1 MDKIREEIRRK
12 VENFIIK
19 EQMIEKGD
27 RILLG
32 VSGGADSVCLL
43 CLLQELSDRLGFSL
57 GVLHIEHGIRGEESL
72 RDADFVRRLCREKEL
87 PFEQHSYD
95 VPKLAK
101 EEGLSEEEAGRKV
114 RYAAF
119 TEKMEKEGYRKTAV
133 AHNLND
139 NAETML
145 FHLARGSALAGLS
158 GIPAVRG
165 KIIRPKTAVAH
176 NLNDNAETML
186 FHLARGS
193 ALAGLSGIP
202 AVRGKIIRPLL
213 CLERREIE
221 AYLAAI
227 GQDYCQDRTNQ
238 ELIYSRNRIRH
249 RILPELEEINPKAV
263 EHMGKTAA
271 FIGEADL
278 YLTREAKKLEE
289 ACLKKDK
296 GEVRIAIGRLKEA
309 DPLLRRYLFMDALE
323 AVSGKRM
330 DLGERHLQD
339 LEELLSRQS
348 GKRIDLPYGMQA
360 LRSYEEVILKKKE
373 KKEEK
378 KEEAEGLS
386 HEEWEISFTR
396 LEAENVDFMT
406 MIEEKPYTKY
416 IDYDK
421 MNSKPV
427 LRTRQPEDYLILDR
441 SGRKKSLRRY
451 FIDRKIPAE
460 ERDKRLLL
468 ADGSHIVWILGER
481 LSYAYY
487 LTEQTKH
494 ILKIEAK
501 KKEK

>member
-72 RDADFVRRLCREKEL
+72 RDADFVRRLCREKGL
-87 PFEQHSYD
+87 PFEQRSYD
-95 VPKLAK
+95 IPRLAK
-101 EEGLSEEEAGRKV
+101 EEGLGEEEAGRKV

-119 TEKMEKEGYRKTAV
+119 TEKMEKEGYR
-133 AHNLND
+133 
-139 NAETML
+139 
-145 FHLARGSALAGLS
+145 
-158 GIPAVRG
+158 
-165 KIIRPKTAVAH
+165 KTAVAH

-249 RILPELEEINPKAV
+249 QILPELEEINPKAV

-339 LEELLSRQS
+339 LEELLFRQS

-378 KEEAEGLS
+378 KEEAEGIS

-460 ERDKRLLL
+460 EREKRLLL

>member
-43 CLLQELSDRLGFSL
+43 CLLQDLSDKMGFSL

-72 RDADFVRRLCREKEL
+72 RDAEFVRQLCREKEL

-165 KIIRPKTAVAH
+165 KIIRP
-176 NLNDNAETML
+176 
-186 FHLARGS
+186 
-193 ALAGLSGIP
+193 
-202 AVRGKIIRPLL
+202 LL

-249 RILPELEEINPKAV
+249 QILPELEEINPKAV

-278 YLTREAKKLEE
+278 YLTREAMKLEE

-373 KKEEK
+373 KKEE
-378 KEEAEGLS
+378 AEGIS

>member
-43 CLLQELSDRLGFSL
+43 CLLQDLSDKMGFSL

-72 RDADFVRRLCREKEL
+72 RDAEFVRQLCREKEL

-119 TEKMEKEGYRKTAV
+119 TKKMEKEGYRKTAV

-165 KIIRPKTAVAH
+165 R
-176 NLNDNAETML
+176 
-186 FHLARGS
+186 
-193 ALAGLSGIP
+193 
-202 AVRGKIIRPLL
+202 IIRPLL

-249 RILPELEEINPKAV
+249 QILPELEEINPKAV

-309 DPLLRRYLFMDALE
+309 DPLLRRYLFMDAME

-360 LRSYEEVILKKKE
+360 LRSYEKVILKKKE

-378 KEEAEGLS
+378 KEEAEGIS

>member
-19 EQMIEKGD
+19 EQMIEKED

-43 CLLQELSDRLGFSL
+43 CLLQELSKRMGFSL

-72 RDADFVRRLCREKEL
+72 RDADFVRRLCREKGL
-87 PFEQHSYD
+87 PFEQRSYD

-119 TEKMEKEGYRKTAV
+119 SEKMEKEGYQKTAV

-165 KIIRPKTAVAH
+165 R
-176 NLNDNAETML
+176 
-186 FHLARGS
+186 
-193 ALAGLSGIP
+193 
-202 AVRGKIIRPLL
+202 IIRPLL

-249 RILPELEEINPKAV
+249 QILPELEEINPKAV

-289 ACLKKDK
+289 ACLKKKK
-296 GEVRIAIGRLKEA
+296 GEVRIAIRELKEA
-309 DPLLRRYLFMDALE
+309 DPLLRRYLLWMPWRPSADKGWIWEKDICRIWRSFCP
-323 AVSGKRM
+323 VSPAR
-330 DLGERHLQD
+330 E
-339 LEELLSRQS
+339 S
-348 GKRIDLPYGMQA
+348 IFPT
-360 LRSYEEVILKKKE
+360 VC
-373 KKEEK
+373 
-378 KEEAEGLS
+378 
-386 HEEWEISFTR
+386 R
-396 LEAENVDFMT
+396 LFVPM
-406 MIEEKPYTKY
+406 
-416 IDYDK
+416 
-421 MNSKPV
+421 
-427 LRTRQPEDYLILDR
+427 
-441 SGRKKSLRRY
+441 RK
-451 FIDRKIPAE
+451 
-460 ERDKRLLL
+460 
-468 ADGSHIVWILGER
+468 
-481 LSYAYY
+481 
-487 LTEQTKH
+487 
-494 ILKIEAK
+494 
-501 KKEK
+501 